1 MIGWSWVLVTNYWL
15 LSAGTLGTIIAFS
28 IGGLAVALIGL
39 TYGELASAMP
49 KAGGEHIY
57 TSRALGDRWSFVCTW
72 ALLFSYI
79 NVCAFEAV
87 ALPKAIAYLVP
98 DLKLGTLW
106 TVRNADVDISY
117 ALIGVIATVIVS
129 AVNYVGIKT
138 AAILQTIVTGMILA
152 CGLVLIFGASIQ
164 GELTN
169 ATPLSATPINGI
181 LIVLIMVPAML
192 VGFDVIPQSAEEID
206 VDPKK
211 LGILLSLSI
220 ALAVLWY
227 ILISI
232 SVGVA
237 LTSDQL
243 ESSEMAT
250 ADAASQL
257 WANLSGG
264 TWAGTV
270 SYTHLT
276 LPTKA

>member
-1 MIGWSWVLVTNYWL
+1 M
-15 LSAGTLGTIIAFS
+15 
-28 IGGLAVALIGL
+28 
-39 TYGELASAMP
+39 
-49 KAGGEHIY
+49 
-57 TSRALGDRWSFVCTW
+57 
-72 ALLFSYI
+72 
-79 NVCAFEAV
+79 
-87 ALPKAIAYLVP
+87 
-98 DLKLGTLW
+98 
-106 TVRNADVDISY
+106 
-117 ALIGVIATVIVS
+117 S

-264 TWAGTV
+264 TWAGSLLVIGGIGGILTSWNAFIIGGSRVVFALAESGKLPKYLGKIHPKYRTPHVAIATIGIISSLAPFFGETILVWLINSGSFAVTV
-270 SYTHLT
+270 AFLFCLLYTSD
-276 LPTKA
+276 AADE